1 MKKNAIQQHKVFGH
15 HKKRIS
21 QQSAFLCPNLK
32 FISFRI
38 KNEITM
44 SHKTKSFLYFSSFI
58 LAVASYYTI
67 GNTDTIQNTELAE
80 NTIEKVSAAQVL
92 N

>member
-1 MKKNAIQQHKVFGH
+1 
-15 HKKRIS
+15 
-21 QQSAFLCPNLK
+21 
-32 FISFRI
+32 
-38 KNEITM
+38 M
-44 SHKTKSFLYFSSFI
+44 SHKIKSFLYFSSFI

-80 NTIEKVSAAQVL
+80 NTIEKVSAAEVL